1 MIFIEVDLTEKSQAH
16 VIVRFLGFRFLFLL
30 FLLFGSGCSS
40 SGGSGSSRSSGSNS
54 RSDVG
59 NQVLDIATFQG
70 LGKQTWPVWFNID
83 IGCLQDG
90 LDLFTLFLDET
101 KIKSSGISLHVVS
114 IHTHTRVYD
123 SNMAD
128 CVAMWWCHQKK
139 NSYLQLQRHHRQ
151 PRRVLH
157 KHRLVQL

>member
-30 FLLFGSGCSS
+30 FLLFGGGCSS
-40 SGGSGSSRSSGSNS
+40 SGWSGSSRSSGSNS

-114 IHTHTRVYD
+114 IHTHTHACMTVIWPIVWPCGGATKRKTHTY
-123 SNMAD
+123 
-128 CVAMWWCHQKK
+128 
-139 NSYLQLQRHHRQ
+139 SYSDIIVNQDECCINTG
-151 PRRVLH
+151 
-157 KHRLVQL
+157 